1 MIQIISICDTIIFIQ
16 LFVSLMI
23 LGESHKLN
31 VGMEFI
37 SLVVDEL
44 IMLNLG
50 LCERD
55 CMVMGFI
62 GGGWGDWGC

>member
-62 GGGWGDWGC
+62 GGGGGDWGC